1 MKEFFGFGGYQ
12 RTPEGAWSWQHL
24 LLVSFFMILMIGLAV
39 IFGLAN
45 RNKDIKNKNKVLM
58 VTAILIDSI
67 ELFKIV
73 LCCFRAENPWDW
85 LYNLP
90 LFLCS
95 IQLIAI
101 PLAAFS
107 KGRIRDAAL
116 DFVFIF
122 GILGAVFGT
131 VGATQNYNAYPVLC
145 FDNVVSGVTHCMS
158 GFASLYIAISG
169 MASMKKKN
177 IGFTFGI
184 IGGFCIVAYIVNL
197 LVDYNY
203 MFLMNHDGTPYVIFH
218 NLVGGHPVLYPLCVV
233 ALFLIYITVFYY
245 VYFLIGKKKARKSA
259 DAPAEEKVTV
269 GV

>member
-1 MKEFFGFGGYQ
+1 MKEFFGFGGYE
-12 RTPEGAWSWQHL
+12 RVPEGAMSWQHL
-24 LLVSFFMILMIGLAV
+24 TLVCIMLLLMVGLAV
-39 IFGLAN
+39 FFGIRN
-45 RNKDIKNKNKVLM
+45 RRKEFSDKNKVLI

-73 LCCFRAENPWDW
+73 LFCFRAEDPWDW

-107 KGRIRDAAL
+107 KGRLREAAL

-122 GILGAVFGT
+122 GLLGAVFGT
-131 VGATQNYNAYPVLC
+131 FGATQNYNAYPVLC
-145 FDNVVSGVTHCMS
+145 FDNMVSGITHSMS

-177 IGFTFGI
+177 VGITFGI
-184 IGGFCIVAYIVNL
+184 LSGFCVVAYIVNL

-203 MFLMNHDGTPYVIFH
+203 MFLMSHDGTPYVIVH
-218 NLVGGHPVLYPLCVV
+218 NLVGGNAILYPLGVV
-233 ALFLIYITVFYY
+233 VLFLIYIAAFYG
-245 VYFLIGKKKARKSA
+245 VYFLIEKKRAHKKT
-259 DAPAEEKVTV
+259 DAPAEEKVTA

>member
-1 MKEFFGFGGYQ
+1 MKEFFGFGGYE
-12 RTPEGAWSWQHL
+12 RAPEGAWSWQHL
-24 LLVSFFMILMIGLAV
+24 MLVSCFMILMVGLA
-39 IFGLAN
+39 ILLGRINRQKDFGQ
-45 RNKDIKNKNKVLM
+45 KNKVL
-58 VTAILIDSI
+58 VITAILIDAI

-73 LCCFRAENPWDW
+73 LMCFRSADPWDW

-122 GILGAVFGT
+122 GLLGAVFGT
-131 VGATQNYNAYPVLC
+131 FGATQNYNAYPVLS
-145 FDNVVSGVTHCMS
+145 FDNVVSGITHSMS

-169 MASMKKKN
+169 MTSMKKKN
-177 IGFTFGI
+177 VGITFGI
-184 IGGFCIVAYIVNL
+184 LGGFCVLAYIVNL

-203 MFLMNHDGTPYVIFH
+203 MFLMSHDGTPYSIVYD
-218 NLVGGHPVLYPLCVV
+218 LVGGNEILYPLAVV
-233 ALFLIYITVFYY
+233 LLFLIYIACFYY
-245 VYFLIGKKKARKSA
+245 VFFLVQRLRAIGRKRGSA
-259 DAPAEEKVTV
+259 TAA
-269 GV
+269 G

>member
-1 MKEFFGFGGYQ
+1 MREFFGFGGYE
-12 RTPEGAWSWQHL
+12 RPVEGAMSWQHL
-24 LLVSFFMILMIGLAV
+24 TFVCTLMALMVGLSVLLGLW
-39 IFGLAN
+39 N
-45 RNKDIKNKNKVLM
+45 RQKEFKYKNRVLI

-67 ELFKIV
+67 ELFKII
-73 LCCFRAENPWDW
+73 LFCFRSGDPWDW
-85 LYNLP
+85 LHNLP

-122 GILGAVFGT
+122 GLLGAIFGT
-131 VGATQNYNAYPVLC
+131 FGATQNYNAYPVLA
-145 FDNVVSGVTHCMS
+145 FDNVVSGITHSMS

-177 IGFTFGI
+177 VGITFGI
-184 IGGFCIVAYIVNL
+184 LSGFCVIAYIANL

-203 MFLMNHDGTPYVIFH
+203 MFLMSHDGTPYSIVY
-218 NLVGGHPVLYPLCVV
+218 NLVGGNAILYPIAVV
-233 ALFLIYITVFYY
+233 LLFLVYIACFYY
-245 VYFLIGKKKARKSA
+245 VFFLVQKWRAAKRQRITAIVQG
-259 DAPAEEKVTV
+259 
-269 GV
+269 